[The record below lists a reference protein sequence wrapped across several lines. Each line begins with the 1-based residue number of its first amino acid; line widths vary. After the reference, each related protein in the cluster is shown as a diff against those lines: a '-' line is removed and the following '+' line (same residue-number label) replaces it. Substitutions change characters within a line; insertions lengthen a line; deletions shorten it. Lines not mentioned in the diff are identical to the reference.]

1 VGCID
6 DSGNCDSC
14 GREFSYQLIHNGF
27 NETARAYI
35 EDSAPGAAKRWR
47 CQWQWHARIR
57 KLESRYRAALSAAV
71 AAKAN
76 YLALVGEPSAT
87 PLAIERAKSLWRQI
101 DARKRAI
108 AAQMGEIEE
117 LEDAGG

>member
-1 VGCID
+1 MDIE
-6 DSGNCDSC
+6 
-14 GREFSYQLIHNGF
+14 GRL
-27 NETARAYI
+27 
-35 EDSAPGAAKRWR
+35 
-47 CQWQWHARIR
+47 R

-76 YLALVGEPSAT
+76 YLALVGEPSAA
-87 PLAIERAKSLWRQI
+87 PAAIERAKSLWRQI
-101 DARKRAI
+101 NARKRAI